1 MFNLIF
7 SNTFAYNSERNQR
20 QQKRKPRQRHLNSR
34 MDPRLFRAE
43 HPVAVVSDDSTNI
56 LELS

>member
-34 MDPRLFRAE
+34 MDPRLFRGDP
-43 HPVAVVSDDSTNI
+43 PVAVVSDDSANI